1 MWADQG
7 MSDPHIKKLILKTE
21 IMIAHIYNTKQKT
34 EYIDKDQKFKL
45 IDKTLLYTEE
55 ISKNM
60 LMYNHVYLVQVLD
73 TGELLEYDDN
83 EWYALMQSSV
93 CTNE

>member
-1 MWADQG
+1 MI
-7 MSDPHIKKLILKTE
+7 PH
-21 IMIAHIYNTKQKT
+21 MFNTKQKT
-34 EYIDKDQKFKL
+34 ERIDKDQKFKL

-60 LMYNHVYLVQVLD
+60 LMYNHVYLVQVCESN
-73 TGELLEYDDN
+73 ELLEFDDN
-83 EWYALMQSSV
+83 EWYTLMQSCV